1 MCCDPDMDIALD
13 DIDTR
18 LLAMAEADLDVRE
31 RPFDVWAERLG
42 ISADEVVR
50 RLAALRDAGVIR
62 GFKAVLR
69 HEAAGVRANAMVAWA
84 VPGNRVE
91 EAGRVMASFD
101 GVSHCYERTGFEPY
115 TVFSMIHGASR
126 QEVGKTVDMI
136 ACRIHVNDYRI
147 YWSVRELKKTSLR
160 YFGGGLG
167 NEE

>member
-1 MCCDPDMDIALD
+1 MDIALD

-69 HEAAGVRANAMVAWA
+69 HEAAGVRATPWW
-84 VPGNRVE
+84 PGRCP
-91 EAGRVMASFD
+91 G
-101 GVSHCYERTGFEPY
+101 TGWRRR
-115 TVFSMIHGASR
+115 GASWR
-126 QEVGKTVDMI
+126 RSTG
-136 ACRIHVNDYRI
+136 
-147 YWSVRELKKTSLR
+147 
-160 YFGGGLG
+160 
-167 NEE
+167 